1 MCSNGQKSTRRI
13 NIILGQIKDLL
24 KRNRKREENLK
35 VTWVGEDDD
44 SDSEDGMSLDDVSD
58 APEPANAD
66 VLGQTTLR
74 GRGRT
79 QMAFANE

>member
-1 MCSNGQKSTRRI
+1 
-13 NIILGQIKDLL
+13 
-24 KRNRKREENLK
+24 
-35 VTWVGEDDD
+35 VGEDDD